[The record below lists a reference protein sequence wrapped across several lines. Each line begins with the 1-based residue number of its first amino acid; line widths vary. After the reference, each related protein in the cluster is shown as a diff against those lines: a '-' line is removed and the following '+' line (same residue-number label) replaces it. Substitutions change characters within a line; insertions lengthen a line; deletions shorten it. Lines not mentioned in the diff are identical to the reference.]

1 MPSPANHR
9 RGFSVNVF
17 LPSGDPD
24 GLKVVEKS
32 NWTGRGLVIPRPMFA
47 ESRARPELDRTGVYL
62 LVGPSDT
69 SSLPAIYVGEGDPVK
84 PRLDQHA
91 RTKDFWTH
99 AIVFTSKD
107 SNLNKA
113 HVQRLESRLV
123 ELASAAKRSALENG
137 NMPAPPS
144 LSEAEEAF
152 AEGFLDDVLL
162 CLPILGYSLFETA
175 ETAASGSAP
184 SDSGGVTLYLR
195 AKGIEATGADTAA
208 GFVVRAG
215 SKAVADDK
223 MAPST
228 HANMREMREELVRQ
242 NVLVADGDCLRLV
255 QDYPKLRTWEPFF
268 GFLDGPSLVSA
279 DATTRGSANGRVV
292 KTLLLSFHFLM
303 SDLRSIRAT
312 ECFDVPATL

>member
-1 MPSPANHR
+1 MTAPPTIR
-9 RGFSVNVF
+9 RGFSVSVF
-17 LPSGDPD
+17 LPAGDPE

-32 NWTGRGLVIPRPMFA
+32 NWTGRGLVIPRPMFS

-62 LVGPSDT
+62 LIGPSET
-69 SSLPAIYVGEGDPVK
+69 SSLPAVYVGEGDPVK

-91 RTKDFWTH
+91 RNKDFWTH
-99 AIVFTSKD
+99 AVVFTSKD

-123 ELASAAKRSALENG
+123 ELASAAKRCALENG

-152 AEGFLDDVLL
+152 AEGFLDDILL
-162 CLPILGYSLFETA
+162 CLPILGYGLFETA
-175 ETAASGSAP
+175 ASATSGPATSDASGI
-184 SDSGGVTLYLR
+184 TLHLR
-195 AKGIEATGADTAA
+195 AKGIEAIGADTAA

-215 SKAVADDK
+215 SRAVADTR

-242 NVLVADGDCLRLV
+242 QVLVPDGDCLRLA
-255 QDYPKLRTWEPFF
+255 QDYLFAS
-268 GFLDGPSLVSA
+268 PSLAAGVMLG
-279 DATTRGSANGRVV
+279 RPANGRVEW
-292 KTLLLSFHFLM
+292 KAADGRTLK
-303 SDLRSIRAT
+303 DIQDA
-312 ECFDVPATL
+312 AAGG